1 MGRRGPPPKP
11 TALRILEG
19 NPSKRPLNPNEPK
32 PPVGI
37 PDCPGHLDQFA
48 KAEWKRIAPI
58 LDRLGLLTIVDGAA
72 LAAYCQTYSR
82 WAKAEREIKKHGIV
96 METENGTVRRPE
108 VSIAREALH
117 QMRAFAMEFG
127 LTPASRSRVSITMPA
142 VPVTPTGTHGKTKD
156 KARFFR
162 TR

>member
-32 PPVGI
+32 PPVGV
-37 PDCPGHLDQFA
+37 PDCPAHLDLDA
-48 KAEWKRIAPI
+48 KKEWTRLAPI
-58 LDRLGLLTIVDGAA
+58 LDRLGMLTIVDGAA
-72 LAAYCQTYSR
+72 LAAYCQMYSR
-82 WAKAEREIKKHGIV
+82 WAKAERAIKKHGIT

-117 QMRAFAMEFG
+117 QMRQFAMEFG
-127 LTPASRSRVSITMPA
+127 LTPASRSRVHGATPPLPNPA
-142 VPVTPTGTHGKTKD
+142 HGTHAKAKD
-156 KARFFR
+156 KARFLR
-162 TR
+162 TT